1 MDPYENTSG
10 DWIHDDD
17 QLNDVDE
24 LEKLEQD
31 LMPQPDDYYGILN
44 ISKSATDEEIK
55 LSYKNLCRSF
65 HPDKHHNEEH
75 KRIAEA
81 RFQVIQE
88 AYEVISDPQKRVI
101 YDTYG
106 EEGLKA
112 TWEVGPKFK
121 TPEELQAEYEKQARL
136 KREQDLDNL
145 VRSRGEVQLSVD
157 ATQIFDPYEPPVFQ
171 SFGQPTITPK
181 KKGPL
186 HALTKGQVQQLFM
199 RHSFETQLGPQTR
212 AIFGGSMAS
221 RNGMG
226 GGNIMGTIRHS
237 VSPKLFCELN
247 ATLLK
252 PRGLTL
258 KTVYNMSS
266 DSFCNT
272 TVQSKYIYSPPI
284 VTVTTGRRLFAAT
297 TGYITYRSGEWS
309 LLGWG
314 GDVSRS
320 MDKSHVALGLTGV
333 TGSKQKGNYS
343 CELQTGIVASHL
355 AADYTHKLDRQMRL
369 RVAGSFSTV
378 GGLTASIGSD
388 HKLSSNT
395 RFAMSMECGV
405 PTGVMMQFKVSRLG
419 QKLVVPIILSSEF
432 DFRLTFLGTAIPA
445 AVAMAIDQWVLK
457 PRRQKQIKSKIRELR
472 EQHAD
477 ILANRKAEAED
488 AQKLVTS
495 AAERKMKTEAGK
507 KDGLVII
514 KALYGHLDNLKEEDD
529 GDQETEGVVDVTVVL
544 QAMVNESR
552 LTIPSGHSKTNICG
566 FYDPCLG
573 EQKQLKVEYRF
584 QNQLH
589 QVTVKDNA
597 ALIVPM
603 RAHLI

>member
-1 MDPYENTSG
+1 MDPYDYTSSGSIPDDEN
-10 DWIHDDD
+10 I
-17 QLNDVDE
+17 NDLDE
-24 LEKLEQD
+24 LEKLERE
-31 LMPQPDDYYGILN
+31 LTPQADDFYGILN
-44 ISKSATDEEIK
+44 ISKTATEDEIK
-55 LSYKNLCRSF
+55 VSYKNLCRSF
-65 HPDKHHNEEH
+65 HPDKHNNEEH
-75 KRIAEA
+75 KKIAEA
-81 RFQVIQE
+81 RFQVIQQ

-121 TPEELQAEYEKQARL
+121 TPAELQAEYEKQARL
-136 KREQDLDNL
+136 KREKDLDNL
-145 VRSRGEVQLSVD
+145 VRSRGEVQLSLD

-171 SFGQPTITPK
+171 SFGQPTITPR

-199 RHSFETQLGPQTR
+199 RHSFETQLGPQTK
-212 AIFGGSMAS
+212 AIFGGSMVS

-226 GGNIMGTIRHS
+226 GGNISGTIRHT

-247 ATLLK
+247 ANLLR

-272 TVQSKYIYSPPI
+272 IVQSKTIYSPPI
-284 VTVTTGRRLFAAT
+284 VTVTTGRRLFSAT
-297 TGYITYRSGEWS
+297 TGYITYRTGQWN

-314 GDVSRS
+314 SDMAQS
-320 MDKSHVALGLTGV
+320 MDKSHVALGMAGA
-333 TGSKQKGNYS
+333 KQKGNYS
-343 CELQTGIVASHL
+343 CELQTGIIASHL

-369 RVAGSFSTV
+369 RLGGSISTV
-378 GGLTASIGSD
+378 GGLTASIGTD

-395 RFAMSMECGV
+395 NFGMSMECGV
-405 PTGVMMQFKVSRLG
+405 PTGVMLQFKVSRLG

-445 AVAMAIDQWVLK
+445 AVAMAIDQLVLK
-457 PRRQKQIKSKIRELR
+457 PRRQKQIKLKIQELR

-488 AQKLVTS
+488 AQKLVAS
-495 AAERKMKTEAGK
+495 AAERKTKMETNK

-514 KALYGHLDNLKEEDD
+514 KAIYGHLENLSDEESEQQDI
-529 GDQETEGVVDVTVVL
+529 EGVIDVTVVL

-573 EQKQLKVEYRF
+573 ERKQLKVQYRF
-584 QNQLH
+584 QHQLH
-589 QVTVKDNA
+589 QVIIKDNA
-597 ALIVPM
+597 ALVMPM

>member
-1 MDPYENTSG
+1 MDPYEHATTG
-10 DWIHDDD
+10 LMPDDD
-17 QLNDVDE
+17 NINDVDE
-24 LEKLEQD
+24 LERLEHE
-31 LMPQPDDYYGILN
+31 LMPQADDYYGILN
-44 ISKSATDEEIK
+44 VSKTATAEELK
-55 LSYKNLCRSF
+55 VSYKNLCQLF
-65 HPDKHHNEEH
+65 HPDKHKNEEH

-81 RFQVIQE
+81 RFQVIQQ

-136 KREQDLDNL
+136 KREQDLDNM
-145 VRSRGEVQLSVD
+145 VRSRGEVNLGID
-157 ATQIFDPYEPPVFQ
+157 ATQIFDPYEPPVFS
-171 SFGQPTITPK
+171 SFNQPGLAPK

-186 HALTKGQVQQLFM
+186 HALTNGQVQQLFM

-212 AIFGGSMAS
+212 AIFGGSMVS
-221 RNGMG
+221 RGGMG
-226 GGNIMGTIRHS
+226 GGNILGTIRHS

-247 ATLLK
+247 ATILK

-272 TVQSKYIYSPPI
+272 IVQAKTPYSPPI
-284 VTVTTGRRLFAAT
+284 VTITTGRRLFAAT

-320 MDKSHVALGLTGV
+320 MDKSHVALGMAGV
-333 TGSKQKGNYS
+333 SGAKQKGNYS
-343 CELQTGIVASHL
+343 CELQTGIIASHL
-355 AADYTHKLDRQMRL
+355 AADYTHKLDRQMRV
-369 RVAGSFSTV
+369 RVAGSISTV

-395 RFAMSMECGV
+395 RFGMSMECGV
-405 PTGVMMQFKVSRLG
+405 PSGVTVQFKVSRLG
-419 QKLVVPIILSSEF
+419 QKLVMPIILSSEF

-445 AVAMAIDQWVLK
+445 AMAMAIDQLLLK
-457 PRRQKQIKSKIRELR
+457 PRRQKQIKAKILELR

-488 AQKLVTS
+488 AQKLVT
-495 AAERKMKTEAGK
+495 ATAERKTKLESDK
-507 KDGLVII
+507 KDGLVIV
-514 KALYGHLDNLKEEDD
+514 KAFYGHLENLVDEEGDD
-529 GDQETEGVVDVTVVL
+529 EEVEGVIDVTVVL

-573 EQKQLKVEYRF
+573 ERKQLKVQYRF
-584 QNQLH
+584 QHQLH
-589 QVTVKDNA
+589 QVIIKDNA

>member
-1 MDPYENTSG
+1 MDPYEHATTG
-10 DWIHDDD
+10 LMPDDD
-17 QLNDVDE
+17 NINDVDE
-24 LEKLEQD
+24 LERLENE

-44 ISKSATDEEIK
+44 VSKTATAEELK
-55 LSYKNLCRSF
+55 VSYKNLCRSF
-65 HPDKHHNEEH
+65 HPDKHKNDEH

-81 RFQVIQE
+81 RFQVIQQ

-136 KREQDLDNL
+136 KREQDLDNMI
-145 VRSRGEVQLSVD
+145 RSRGEVNLGID
-157 ATQIFDPYEPPVFQ
+157 ATQIFDPYEPPVFS
-171 SFGQPTITPK
+171 SFNQPGLAPK

-186 HALTKGQVQQLFM
+186 HALTNGQVQQLFM

-212 AIFGGSMAS
+212 AIFGGSMVS
-221 RNGMG
+221 RGGMG
-226 GGNIMGTIRHS
+226 GGNILGTIRHS

-247 ATLLK
+247 ATILK

-272 TVQSKYIYSPPI
+272 IVQAKTPYSPPI
-284 VTVTTGRRLFAAT
+284 VTITTGRRLFAAT

-320 MDKSHVALGLTGV
+320 MDKSHVALGMAGV
-333 TGSKQKGNYS
+333 SGAKQKGNYS
-343 CELQTGIVASHL
+343 CELQTGIIASHF
-355 AADYTHKLDRQMRL
+355 AADYTHKLDRQMRV
-369 RVAGSFSTV
+369 RVAGSISTV

-395 RFAMSMECGV
+395 RFGMSMECGV
-405 PTGVMMQFKVSRLG
+405 PTGVTVQFKVSRLG
-419 QKLVVPIILSSEF
+419 QKLVMPIILSSEF

-445 AVAMAIDQWVLK
+445 AVAMAVDQLLLK
-457 PRRQKQIKSKIRELR
+457 PRRQKQIKAKILELR

-488 AQKLVTS
+488 AQKLVT
-495 AAERKMKTEAGK
+495 ATAERKTKVESDK
-507 KDGLVII
+507 KDGLVIV
-514 KALYGHLDNLKEEDD
+514 KALYGHLENLVDEEGDD
-529 GDQETEGVVDVTVVL
+529 EEAEGVIDVTVVL

-573 EQKQLKVEYRF
+573 ERKQLKVQYRF
-584 QNQLH
+584 QHQLH
-589 QVTVKDNA
+589 QVIIKDSA